1 MKENELQNLAE
12 ALCEELIRVRE
23 ILTQY
28 KEIGSAGI
36 FGATMIELSLQKA
49 DKAIMSGDLV
59 SIIRSYNDLRE
70 IQ

>member
-1 MKENELQNLAE
+1 
-12 ALCEELIRVRE
+12 
-23 ILTQY
+23 
-28 KEIGSAGI
+28 
-36 FGATMIELSLQKA
+36 MIELSLQKA